1 MSISLESS
9 ILIEVEKLLRVVLI
23 VLGDSYGM
31 DTSVNM
37 ALNIFDITILISDY

>member
-23 VLGDSYGM
+23 VLGGSYGL
-31 DTSVNM
+31 DTSVNI
-37 ALNIFDITILISDY
+37 ALNIFVIAILISDY